1 MTLSARSTSG
11 RAAGNPDLAR
21 HTDDRV
27 RGELLALAILDDA
40 SALGLEPRKGCD
52 VEALP
57 RVDRPARIRDRDED
71 GTFCREKPRGMAADR
86 AEALHGDARAL
97 ELDARLRARRLDGDG
112 EAEAG
117 GADLIERD
125 AA

>member
-1 MTLSARSTSG
+1 
-11 RAAGNPDLAR
+11 
-21 HTDDRV
+21 
-27 RGELLALAILDDA
+27 
-40 SALGLEPRKGCD
+40 
-52 VEALP
+52 
-57 RVDRPARIRDRDED
+57 
-71 GTFCREKPRGMAADR
+71 MAADR